1 MIPNI
6 QDVLETALASI
17 TPRIY
22 RTEAD
27 EKAVAPYVVWTI
39 VSGVPENQL
48 SGVPETADARIQVD
62 TYSLSQSQSRQ
73 MCDLAQSA
81 IEAADA
87 ANVIFGP
94 IESREPDTKLW
105 RWQFDASVWI
115 YR

>member
-1 MIPNI
+1 
-6 QDVLETALASI
+6 
-17 TPRIY
+17 
-22 RTEAD
+22 
-27 EKAVAPYVVWTI
+27 
-39 VSGVPENQL
+39 
-48 SGVPETADARIQVD
+48 
-62 TYSLSQSQSRQ
+62 